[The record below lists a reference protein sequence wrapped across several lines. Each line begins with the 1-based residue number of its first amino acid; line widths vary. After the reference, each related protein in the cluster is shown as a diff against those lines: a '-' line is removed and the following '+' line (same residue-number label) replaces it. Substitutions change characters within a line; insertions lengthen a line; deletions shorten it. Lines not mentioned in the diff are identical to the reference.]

1 MSEGIGMMSPMTPSE
16 PPSASWSEVIKTTA
30 RLLTFRASE
39 TELASLGSKHL
50 VFGLVCTWIVGI
62 GRYWDNPRVG
72 LLQHLGIGSVV
83 YIFALALLLW
93 LVAWPLKPKHWS
105 YSNVVTFVALV
116 SPPAALYAIP
126 VEKFF
131 SLDTADF
138 INVWF
143 LAIVA
148 LWRVVLLIYFMRVAG
163 RLSAGSVIVASF
175 LPLTLIVVALSSLNL
190 EKAVFSFMGGL
201 SEQTPN
207 DGAFAI
213 LLLLSVFSVLMF
225 VPLLLVYLVLIVLNR
240 TTKQSDAKSARE
252 LG

>member
-1 MSEGIGMMSPMTPSE
+1 MH
-16 PPSASWSEVIKTTA
+16 WF
-30 RLLTFRASE
+30 L
-39 TELASLGSKHL
+39 
-50 VFGLVCTWIVGI
+50 
-62 GRYWDNPRVG
+62 VG

-213 LLLLSVFSVLMF
+213 LLLLSVFSVLLF